1 MNEGQ
6 NQRFRVNPAVS
17 AAAMADG
24 AVLIDSTTG
33 ECFELNR
40 TGARLWESLARGD
53 ELDAVVDAIAAESS
67 VQRSIVAADTA
78 ILIDAL
84 ARRGIIVAER

>member
-6 NQRFRVNPAVS
+6 NQRFRVNPTIS

-24 AVLIDSTTG
+24 AVLIDSATG

-40 TGARLWESLARGD
+40 TGARIWESLVRGD
-53 ELDAVVDAIAAESS
+53 ELDGVLDAIAAESS
-67 VQRSIVAADTA
+67 IERSIVAADTA

-84 ARRGIIVAER
+84 ARRGLIVAKR